1 MGDITALGRYDNVAG
16 TRTRID
22 TLTYTYSGYR
32 QTRVDDSSSYA
43 GAWGFTDTVK
53 QASEYTYNGN
63 GNMLKDLNKGIT
75 GISYNMLNLPQ
86 TITKSNGNSV
96 AYVYDAS
103 GRKLRKISVDVA
115 SGNTIT
121 TEYVNGIEYDNGT
134 AAITFIQTEEGRA
147 RKTGTAYKY
156 EYDLKDH
163 LGNTRLTTTWA
174 PADSVSQ
181 LTPLNL
187 QHTEYYAFGY
197 TIQSLQNTV
206 PSPKNLYLYN
216 HKELQEETGLYDYG
230 ARFYDPVIGR
240 WTAVDPLAEK
250 MRRWTPYNYA
260 INNPIRFID
269 PDGKEIINI
278 EGGVRFTGADAQIAF
293 AAVKQ
298 QASSN
303 QPFKIH
309 FVYES
314 KTKGIYNLTLKAFR
328 QGKPEVLHYDAD
340 VDRQK
345 DRRKAALAAYPGKGD
360 GTERDEYPY
369 ASTFEGGKGATV
381 DYVPW
386 KEQRSQGGSLSAL
399 YKKMT
404 QGEAFVVI
412 PVPKDKEPDNEEPIA
427 TISNK
432 RNNGENVTKVGM
444 GTVIAI
450 GAYEVVK
457 WGIAAFTAPETLGGS
472 LAGAAA
478 LP

>member
-1 MGDITALGRYDNVAG
+1 
-16 TRTRID
+16 
-22 TLTYTYSGYR
+22 
-32 QTRVDDSSSYA
+32 
-43 GAWGFTDTVK
+43 
-53 QASEYTYNGN
+53 
-63 GNMLKDLNKGIT
+63 
-75 GISYNMLNLPQ
+75 
-86 TITKSNGNSV
+86 
-96 AYVYDAS
+96 
-103 GRKLRKISVDVA
+103 
-115 SGNTIT
+115 
-121 TEYVNGIEYDNGT
+121 
-134 AAITFIQTEEGRA
+134 
-147 RKTGTAYKY
+147 
-156 EYDLKDH
+156 
-163 LGNTRLTTTWA
+163 
-174 PADSVSQ
+174 
-181 LTPLNL
+181 
-187 QHTEYYAFGY
+187 
-197 TIQSLQNTV
+197 
-206 PSPKNLYLYN
+206 
-216 HKELQEETGLYDYG
+216 
-230 ARFYDPVIGR
+230 
-240 WTAVDPLAEK
+240 